1 MLEQLR
7 TVVGRPGPLIIET
20 QHGLI
25 NEPCMI
31 IREEH
36 VQRALQRLASTSD
49 ALLEQT
55 SDRSFIVRK
64 IR

>member
-1 MLEQLR
+1 M
-7 TVVGRPGPLIIET
+7 VVGAPGPLVIET

-36 VQRALQRLASTSD
+36 IQKALQRLASTSD
-49 ALLEQT
+49 ISLEQT
-55 SDRSFIVRK
+55 SDRSFIARK